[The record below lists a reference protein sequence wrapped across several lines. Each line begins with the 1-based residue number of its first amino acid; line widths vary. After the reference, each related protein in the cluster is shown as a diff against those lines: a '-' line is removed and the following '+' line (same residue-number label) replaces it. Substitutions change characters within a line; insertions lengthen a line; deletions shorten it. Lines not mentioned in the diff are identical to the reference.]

1 MRLAPPFKLN
11 GGCATLLKTSRIPYG
26 LADTEMKAK
35 KGHISHKQGMEP
47 CARDRLEVVIHHR
60 HVTRQS
66 AVESEADIANA
77 VPNQDNVDD
86 RIGDACSN
94 RVLGGSH

>member
-11 GGCATLLKTSRIPYG
+11 GGCATLLKPSRIPYG

-35 KGHISHKQGMEP
+35 RGHISHKQGMEP

-60 HVTRQS
+60 HVNRQS
-66 AVESEADIANA
+66 AVEYNA